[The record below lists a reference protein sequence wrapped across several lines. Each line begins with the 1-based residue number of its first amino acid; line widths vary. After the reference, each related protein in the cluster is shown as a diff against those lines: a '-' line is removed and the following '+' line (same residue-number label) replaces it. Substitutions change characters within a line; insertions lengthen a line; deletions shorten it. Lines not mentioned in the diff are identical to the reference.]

1 MERMKVHFSR
11 MIITCTALMILNSV
25 VPERL
30 YILPACCIAQGS
42 SCCNKT
48 ASKTNPIIL
57 NRACCEVEVIE
68 LRQALSAQVA
78 VQRNCPEFFPLDT
91 CGSAHHVHLTGNVQ
105 SSRCPMNFKDYLLI
119 LRSNEKYPEPR
130 IQI

>member
-1 MERMKVHFSR
+1 MRVHFSR
-11 MIITCTALMILNSV
+11 IIFTCTALLILNSV

-30 YILPACCIAQGS
+30 YILPACCTAQGS

-48 ASKTNPIIL
+48 PSKTNPIIL
-57 NRACCEVEVIE
+57 NRSCCEVEVIE
-68 LRQALSAQVA
+68 LRQALSTQVA
-78 VQRNCPEFFPLDT
+78 VQRNCPEFFSFDAYS
-91 CGSAHHVHLTGNVQ
+91 SAPVGHLTGNSQ
-105 SSRCPMNFKDYLLI
+105 TSRRPVNFKGHILT